1 MLGSKLNQGARS
13 IWIRS
18 TSKKEQSEENHHGKE
33 KGMEDEEDISDTE
46 SGFYVVF
53 FLATDGFVWNMAAV
67 LLCWKNYV
75 QFKCLDFQSK
85 GFVGNK

>member
-33 KGMEDEEDISDTE
+33 KGMEDEEDISNTE
-46 SGFYVVF
+46 PGFYVVF
-53 FLATDGFVWNMAAV
+53 FLLQMALCGIWWLSCCVGRTTFNLNVWISSRKV
-67 LLCWKNYV
+67 L
-75 QFKCLDFQSK
+75 
-85 GFVGNK
+85 